1 MKHFD
6 IVEKVIVYI
15 ITRDID
21 ELTGLTKYQLAGMF
35 DINKNYLTERF
46 KKEMNM
52 TVFDFIDFEKMK
64 RAEKMLVTRY
74 DLSVEEIS
82 RRMGIARC
90 KHFRRK
96 FRKIYGLNPGKYRLL
111 FKNQRIR
118 LY

>member
-1 MKHFD
+1 VKHHD
-6 IVEKVIVYI
+6 TVEKVIVYI

-21 ELTGLTKYQLAGMF
+21 ELTALTNYRIAGLFG
-35 DINKNYLTERF
+35 INKNYLTDCF
-46 KKEMNM
+46 KRTMNM
-52 TVFDFIDFEKMK
+52 TVFDFINFEKMK
-64 RAEKMLVTRY
+64 RAEKLLVTRY

-111 FKNQRIR
+111 FKDQPVPSH
-118 LY
+118 